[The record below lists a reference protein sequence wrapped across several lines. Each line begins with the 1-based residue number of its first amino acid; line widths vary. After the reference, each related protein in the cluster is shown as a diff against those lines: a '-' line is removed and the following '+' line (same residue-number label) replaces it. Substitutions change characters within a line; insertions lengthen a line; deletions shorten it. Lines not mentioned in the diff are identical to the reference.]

1 MSKLPYVLLRN
12 PILAK
17 SAKILRCIAA
27 VTNMNPKNP
36 HTSFLPNGDS
46 LRAMRNAAGMK
57 LEEART
63 RANLIAKQLNSDIH
77 FSDRAMRRFELIGI
91 DEKTYGKTPPTYA
104 QLNILMRTY
113 NGSPGYL
120 LINVKPILFPWEH
133 FDKHKATFFTD
144 DMVQLMNDIGGWP
157 LARQH
162 QFFEFYKTFIRN

>member
-1 MSKLPYVLLRN
+1 MKPNEQDLN
-12 PILAK
+12 
-17 SAKILRCIAA
+17 
-27 VTNMNPKNP
+27 
-36 HTSFLPNGDS
+36 FLPTGES
-46 LRAMRNAAGMK
+46 LREMRNAAGMK
-57 LEEART
+57 LEEARK
-63 RANLIAKQLNSDIH
+63 RANLIAKELDSDIY
-77 FSDRAMRRFELIGI
+77 FSTRAMRRFELIGI

-120 LINVKPILFPWEH
+120 LINIKPILFPWEH

-162 QFFEFYKTFIRN
+162 QFFEFYKAFIRD